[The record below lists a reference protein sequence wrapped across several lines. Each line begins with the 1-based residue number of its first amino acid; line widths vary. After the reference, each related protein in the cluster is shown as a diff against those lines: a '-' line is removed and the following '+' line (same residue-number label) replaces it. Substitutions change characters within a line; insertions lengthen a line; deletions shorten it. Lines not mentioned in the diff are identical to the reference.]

1 MTSLSSYISES
12 YNDIACF
19 SVRPFKVIHFK
30 YIVIVQRPFLYK
42 LFWLLESPFFFSRS
56 CPFIYESTWF
66 CATVDDPFPIT
77 KYRSTHS
84 EKIRRTKCYVK
95 KCSFR
100 LCRKKS
106 LKVICIFQGR
116 RFLRRAALMRS
127 IDVVPPWS
135 HMYVCRR
142 AFNDWRKWIFKVIHG
157 PHGQRSLRTDSVSA
171 FGGVNRY
178 RQ

>member
-1 MTSLSSYISES
+1 MTLPVSLYGLLKSSILSTSWSYKDLFCISFFG
-12 YNDIACF
+12 CWR
-19 SVRPFKVIHFK
+19 V
-30 YIVIVQRPFLYK
+30 L
-42 LFWLLESPFFFSRS
+42 FFFSRS

-77 KYRSTHS
+77 KYQSTHS

-100 LCRKKS
+100 PCRKKIFKSHLHLSRPAFSAPRS
-106 LKVICIFQGR
+106 LDAFNRC
-116 RFLRRAALMRS
+116 RAAL
-127 IDVVPPWS
+127 VA
-135 HMYVCRR
+135 YVCRR
-142 AFNDWRKWIFKVIHG
+142 VFNDWRKWIFKVIHG